1 LPLDRHISKE
11 NKIYHI
17 KYGGKENMTKRI
29 LTVALAALMLLSLTF
44 VASAQTVVQ
53 QVNVRGSVVDA
64 HNANSDMSW
73 NYQNF
78 AGFFYDLKN
87 NISTETM
94 FIDNKNFSD
103 ANIAK
108 LNTSRTIPEK
118 ALIYT
123 TVPEPIQYKM
133 NEQQNVLVG
142 PSPGSATYDVV
153 GWQAEKWVAVNN
165 VGNKIAKLVLE
176 MQKDDK
182 KTMTTGET
190 WAMGAGYE
198 LTINAV
204 DARATPRQ
212 VWFTLKKD
220 GAVVDEGIGQGAAGD
235 QASKQNAV
243 YYKTKTILGES
254 NAILFTVYV
263 DSIFSGATS
272 DMVQFKYAWLI
283 DESSAKQIS
292 GSDTYGAFEVTQAS
306 TQGITMDNK
315 NTVSLSQNS
324 QTTLLG
330 NFHFTIADDTNLR
343 FYPEVTYT
351 DQGTYE
357 VRGSVADAH
366 NPKSPMLWNYQNFA
380 GFFYDIKNNVST
392 ETMFIDQNVSDANI
406 AKLNTSRTI
415 PEKALIY
422 STNPEPVQYKM
433 NEQQNVLVGPSPGS
447 ATYDVVGW
455 QAEKWV
461 AVNNVGNKIAKLV
474 LEMEKDDKK
483 TMTTGETWAMGAG
496 YEMTIN
502 AVDARATPRQVWFTL
517 KKDGAVVD
525 EGIGQGAAG
534 DQASKQNAVYYKTK
548 TILGESNAI
557 LFTVYVDSIFSG
569 ATSDMVQFKYAWLI
583 DESSAKQ
590 ISGSDT
596 FGAFEVTQA
605 STQGITMDNKNTVS
619 LSQNSQT
626 TLMGNLIFN
635 IADDINLRFYPAV
648 DFVIGTP
655 TPVTN
660 VTGSRTGTYVA
671 TPQMT
676 GTTIA
681 TAAPTA
687 GTPVVTTAIGQP
699 ATPAPTATPKQ
710 PGFEAAFAIAGL
722 LAVAFLVL
730 RQRK

>member
-1 LPLDRHISKE
+1 M
-11 NKIYHI
+11 N
-17 KYGGKENMTKRI
+17 KRI
-29 LTVALAALMLLSLTF
+29 LTVALAALMLLSMTF
-44 VASAQTVVQ
+44 VASAQTQVT
-53 QVNVRGSVVDA
+53 QVNVRGSVADA
-64 HNANSDMSW
+64 HIANSDMTW

-87 NISTETM
+87 NVSTETM
-94 FIDNKNFSD
+94 TIDQTVPKSD
-103 ANIAK
+103 IAT
-108 LNTSRTIPEK
+108 LNSTRTIPEK
-118 ALIYT
+118 ALLYS
-123 TVPEPIQYKM
+123 TVPEPVEYKM
-133 NEQQNVLVG
+133 HEQQNVTVG
-142 PSPGSATYDVV
+142 PNPSSP
-153 GWQAEKWVAVNN
+153 
-165 VGNKIAKLVLE
+165 
-176 MQKDDK
+176 
-182 KTMTTGET
+182 
-190 WAMGAGYE
+190 
-198 LTINAV
+198 
-204 DARATPRQ
+204 
-212 VWFTLKKD
+212 
-220 GAVVDEGIGQGAAGD
+220 
-235 QASKQNAV
+235 
-243 YYKTKTILGES
+243 
-254 NAILFTVYV
+254 
-263 DSIFSGATS
+263 
-272 DMVQFKYAWLI
+272 
-283 DESSAKQIS
+283 
-292 GSDTYGAFEVTQAS
+292 
-306 TQGITMDNK
+306 
-315 NTVSLSQNS
+315 
-324 QTTLLG
+324 
-330 NFHFTIADDTNLR
+330 
-343 FYPEVTYT
+343 
-351 DQGTYE
+351 
-357 VRGSVADAH
+357 
-366 NPKSPMLWNYQNFA
+366 
-380 GFFYDIKNNVST
+380 
-392 ETMFIDQNVSDANI
+392 
-406 AKLNTSRTI
+406 
-415 PEKALIY
+415 
-422 STNPEPVQYKM
+422 
-433 NEQQNVLVGPSPGS
+433 
-447 ATYDVVGW
+447 TYDVVGW

-596 FGAFEVTQA
+596 YGAFEVTQA

-635 IADDINLRFYPAV
+635 IADDTNLRFYPAV

-655 TPVTN
+655 VPVTN
-660 VTGSRTGTYVA
+660 VTGARTGTNVA

-681 TAAPTA
+681 TAVPTA
-687 GTPVVTTAIGQP
+687 GTPVVTTAAGQP
-699 ATPAPTATPKQ
+699 ATPAPTATPKE